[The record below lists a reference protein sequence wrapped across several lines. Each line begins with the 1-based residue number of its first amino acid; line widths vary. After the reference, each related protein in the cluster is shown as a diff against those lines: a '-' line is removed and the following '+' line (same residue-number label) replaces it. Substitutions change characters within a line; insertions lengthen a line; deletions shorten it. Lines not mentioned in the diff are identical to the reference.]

1 MKAGDKCYL
10 FDILQA
16 NPGVMQQ
23 LQAIAEDSNVV
34 KVMHDCGNDS
44 AALMYQTGI
53 EIRNIYDLQVTTP
66 TARNLRYTR

>member
-16 NPGVMQQ
+16 NSGIMQQ
-23 LQAIAEDSNVV
+23 LQAIIEDSNVV
-34 KVMHDCGNDS
+34 KVMHDCRNDS

-53 EIRNIYDLQVTTP
+53 EICNIFDLQVTTP
-66 TARNLRYTR
+66 SA